1 MSRPFLILPRTLAV
15 SLIRNAHRL
24 SVLNVYTYHN
34 YVGYGLDPKLAPKIM
49 DPSGA
54 FFDSGPG
61 RAHAMIDGWH
71 KFGEPNGMDLW
82 VGEIAAAWHSGCA
95 AHFPFLAHRR

>member
-1 MSRPFLILPRTLAV
+1 MLSV
-15 SLIRNAHRL
+15 SLIPK
-24 SVLNVYTYHN
+24 SITISD
-34 YVGYGLDPKLAPKIM
+34 VGYGLDPKLAPKIM

-71 KFGEPNGMDLW
+71 QFGEPNGMDLW

-95 AHFPFLAHRR
+95 AHFTFLAHRR

>member
-1 MSRPFLILPRTLAV
+1 MSSFEEAQSSGCTD
-15 SLIRNAHRL
+15 
-24 SVLNVYTYHN
+24 
-34 YVGYGLDPKLAPKIM
+34 VGYGLDPKLAPKIM

-95 AHFPFLAHRR
+95 AHLRVVCTPPLTACPVAGAGSPA